1 MDGVKPRRQGLRA
14 ARAEVTRQR
23 IAEAARLLFRRDG
36 YAATTLRSIAD
47 EAGVAVQTVY
57 AVYGSKAGIL
67 RVLREGAVSQPEAEQ
82 LYGEALAEVSPHAR
96 LELFARSIR
105 TRWEAAADIVEIS
118 RDAALV
124 DPGERAAVQA
134 VLIRRR
140 GGLLAL
146 ARSLE
151 DRLRP
156 GLDGP
161 HAAAILDALTMAEV
175 YSELVGAHGWTPDEY
190 EAWLA
195 GALKAELLGS

>member
-1 MDGVKPRRQGLRA
+1 MEDVKPRRQRLRA
-14 ARAEVTRQR
+14 ARAAATRQR
-23 IAEAARLLFRRDG
+23 IADAARLLFRRDG
-36 YAATTLRSIAD
+36 YAATTLQAVAD

-67 RVLREGAVSQPEAEQ
+67 RTLREAAVFQPEAEAF
-82 LYGEALAEVSPHAR
+82 YGAAIADPSAPRR

-134 VLIRRR
+134 VLARRR
-140 GGLLAL
+140 GGLEAL
-146 ARSLE
+146 ARSLG
-151 DRLRP
+151 DRLR
-156 GLDGP
+156 LDLDVA

-175 YSELVGAHGWTPDEY
+175 YTHLVDAHGWSSDEY
-190 EAWLA
+190 EWWLA
-195 GALKAELLGS
+195 GAMKAELLRG